1 MILDLIRE
9 CKTILI
15 EIIRNW
21 KRTVLDAE
29 DVQYKILKEKVKLER
44 KFEDEKKESAGGELQ
59 DDQKPLV
66 SEGARKR
73 TSEDDC
79 GVKQKPDYL

>member
-1 MILDLIRE
+1 M
-9 CKTILI
+9 
-15 EIIRNW
+15 
-21 KRTVLDAE
+21 TVFDEE
-29 DVQYKILKEKVKLER
+29 DVQYEMLKEKVKLER
-44 KFEDEKKESAGGELQ
+44 KCEDEKKESAGGELQ

-66 SEGARKR
+66 SEGARKM

>member
-1 MILDLIRE
+1 M
-9 CKTILI
+9 
-15 EIIRNW
+15 
-21 KRTVLDAE
+21 
-29 DVQYKILKEKVKLER
+29 LKEKVKLER
-44 KFEDEKKESAGGELQ
+44 KCEDEKKESAGGELQ

-66 SEGARKR
+66 SEGARKM